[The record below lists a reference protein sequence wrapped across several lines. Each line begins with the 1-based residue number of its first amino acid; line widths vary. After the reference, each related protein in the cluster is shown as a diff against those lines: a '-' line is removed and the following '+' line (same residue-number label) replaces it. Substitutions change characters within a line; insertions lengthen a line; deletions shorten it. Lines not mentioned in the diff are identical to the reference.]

1 MIKIARKFFYNQTKI
16 RDPKTNNFN
25 SLPATTGES
34 AYQLAVRLG
43 TFSGTEEEY
52 NTWLNK
58 KRDDALN
65 DIMQVKNRSTQAVID
80 EGTKQVQNVEAV
92 IDGIAQDTTAREI
105 LSKEN
110 QSVKF
115 LETIA
120 SAAGKAGSLNGFGLE
135 KGINDSVVI
144 SYTNP
149 ETDILEGTTMLPRDS
164 TLIKIKE
171 SLTSINKSLKIIAVR
186 NGVIL

>member
-1 MIKIARKFFYNQTKI
+1 MLKIARKFFYNQIKI

-58 KRDDALN
+58 KREDALN
-65 DIMQVKNRSTQAVID
+65 DIAQAKTQSTKAVID
-80 EGTKQVQNVEAV
+80 EGMKQVQNVEAV

-120 SAAGKAGSLNGFGLE
+120 LAAGKAGSLNGFGLE
-135 KGINDSVVI
+135 KGLNDSVII
-144 SYTNP
+144 SYANP
-149 ETDILEGTTMLPRDS
+149 ETDILEGSVTLPRDS
-164 TLIKIKE
+164 TLIKIQETMK
-171 SLTSINKSLKIIAVR
+171 SINSSLKLIAIR
-186 NGVIL
+186 NGVTF

>member
-1 MIKIARKFFYNQTKI
+1 MLKIARKFFYNQIKI

-58 KRDDALN
+58 KREDALN
-65 DIMQVKNRSTQAVID
+65 DIAQAKNQSTKAVID
-80 EGTKQVQNVEAV
+80 EGAKQIQNVEAV

-120 SAAGKAGSLNGFGLE
+120 LAAGKAGSLNGFGLE
-135 KGINDSVVI
+135 KGLNDSVII
-144 SYTNP
+144 SYANP
-149 ETDILEGTTMLPRDS
+149 ETDILEGSVTLPRDS
-164 TLIKIKE
+164 TLIKIQETMK
-171 SLTSINKSLKIIAVR
+171 SINSSLKLIAIR
-186 NGVIL
+186 NGVTF

>member
-65 DIMQVKNRSTQAVID
+65 DITQAKTQSTKAVID
-80 EGTKQVQNVEAV
+80 EGMKQVQNVEAV

-120 SAAGKAGSLNGFGLE
+120 LAAGKAGSLNGFGLE
-135 KGINDSVVI
+135 KGLNDSVVI
-144 SYTNP
+144 SYANP
-149 ETDILEGTTMLPRDS
+149 ETDILEGSVTLPRDS
-164 TLIKIKE
+164 TLIKIQETMK
-171 SLTSINKSLKIIAVR
+171 SINSSLKLIAIR
-186 NGVIL
+186 NGVTF